1 MRRLL
6 SLAAVLGMLALAA
19 CGDDEEATPAEGTS
33 GAAGAQDSSSGD
45 FFTAKQFL
53 DASLPD
59 QVEEVRTIVG
69 ITPECEG
76 VKANEDFQVSVS
88 INAAQ
93 AAGTA
98 PGTPLEEIVA
108 DQCAGG

>member
-6 SLAAVLGMLALAA
+6 SLAAVLAMLSLAA
-19 CGDDEEATPAEGTS
+19 CGDDEETTPAGDTG
-33 GAAGAQDSSSGD
+33 GATGVQDTSSGD

-59 QVEEVRTIVG
+59 QVEEVRTIAG

-93 AAGTA
+93 AAGAA
-98 PGTPLEEIVA
+98 PDTPMQEIVA